1 MLLLAT
7 SATTFYLPGLAPVTY
22 CTTKV
27 KTEFDTLLF
36 YKNIICFIE
45 VLNIFLLK
53 CVHVYIQESTTCSN
67 DIKLFVNRLNSEE
80 SVIPY
85 EYHHFDFCKADESQA
100 PHENLG
106 QVGLSCTLAL
116 IEYNET
122 QIKVVFGERIR
133 PSPYEITFGQ
143 NIDKCKVLC
152 AKKYK
157 ATEPEDQKKLALLIS
172 ICLK

>member
-106 QVGLSCTLAL
+106 QVRLMRVKFSK
-116 IEYNET
+116 N
-122 QIKVVFGERIR
+122 VM
-133 PSPYEITFGQ
+133 
-143 NIDKCKVLC
+143 
-152 AKKYK
+152 
-157 ATEPEDQKKLALLIS
+157 KLKS
-172 ICLK
+172 RWCLVRESDLPLTR